1 VNKSVAV
8 FTSWLLHPLLMP
20 TYLFILLQAF
30 VPGALT
36 PMDRSISYYLL
47 LLIFITTCI
56 IPVLSLLGLRGAA
69 SISNI
74 RLEKRKERLL
84 PFIFITVFY
93 IVTAYMFNLRLNL
106 NPILQ
111 AIFLSISLVVL
122 ILTLLTFFWKISIHS
137 AGVGGTTAVFL
148 ALSYFFPEDGLYRP
162 VCLMV
167 LISGIT
173 LTSRLKLNAHTPME
187 IYAGFCTG
195 FIIVFSMLI
204 LRS

>member
-1 VNKSVAV
+1 
-8 FTSWLLHPLLMP
+8 
-20 TYLFILLQAF
+20 
-30 VPGALT
+30 
-36 PMDRSISYYLL
+36 
-47 LLIFITTCI
+47 
-56 IPVLSLLGLRGAA
+56 
-69 SISNI
+69 
-74 RLEKRKERLL
+74 
-84 PFIFITVFY
+84 
-93 IVTAYMFNLRLNL
+93 MFNLRLNL